1 MKILVVDDDD
11 FVRKVMVQTLHK
23 AGHDIEES
31 NCGKDGLDKLKA
43 NSYDVV
49 VTDIVMPDQSGATI
63 GDYVKSHQLPTAV
76 LAVSAH
82 SRKGEALEFAN
93 YFADDTLQ
101 KPFKKEELIR
111 AVEGLSRGN
120 DIESALLNL

>member
-11 FVRKVMVQTLHK
+11 FVRTVMVQTLRK
-23 AGHDIEES
+23 AKHDVEES
-31 NCGKDGLDKLKA
+31 SCGVDGLNKLKT
-43 NSYDVV
+43 NIYDIV

-63 GDYVKSHQLPTAV
+63 GDYVKSNQLPTAV

-101 KPFKKEELIR
+101 KPFKKEELLR
-111 AVEGLSRGN
+111 AVERLSHGN
-120 DIESALLNL
+120 DVESALLNL

>member
-11 FVRKVMVQTLHK
+11 FVRTVMAQTLSK
-23 AGHDIEES
+23 AGHDIDES
-31 NCGKDGLDKLKA
+31 ACGNDALKKLQE
-43 NSYDVV
+43 NVYDVV

-63 GDYVKSHQLPTAV
+63 GDYVKNNHLPTAV

-93 YFADDTLQ
+93 YFADDTLK
-101 KPFKKEELIR
+101 KPFRKEDLLR
-111 AVEGLSRGN
+111 AVEGLSHGN
-120 DIESALLNL
+120 DIEAAMLNL

>member
-1 MKILVVDDDD
+1 MKILIVDDDD
-11 FVRKVMVQTLHK
+11 FVRTVMVQTLRK

-31 NCGKDGLDKLKA
+31 SNGRDAINKLKETIF
-43 NSYDVV
+43 DVV
-49 VTDIVMPDQSGATI
+49 VTDIVMPDQSGATV
-63 GDYVKSHQLPTAV
+63 GDYIKSHQLPTAV

-93 YFADDTLQ
+93 YFADDTLS
-101 KPFKKEELIR
+101 KPFKKEELVS

>member
-11 FVRKVMVQTLHK
+11 FVRTVMVQTLCK
-23 AGHDIEES
+23 AGHEIEDS
-31 NCGKDGLDKLKA
+31 SCGEDALDKLKT
-43 NSYDVV
+43 NVYDVV
-49 VTDIVMPDQSGATI
+49 VTDIVMPDQSGAAI